1 MINQLQPIFDETGL
15 HPSGHWFDPSS
26 AHDINILPR
35 LLAQEGLIWKRE
47 AGWNVFTL
55 PPINPT

>member
-26 AHDINILPR
+26 AHH
-35 LLAQEGLIWKRE
+35 
-47 AGWNVFTL
+47 NVT
-55 PPINPT
+55 IARYVKNYRS